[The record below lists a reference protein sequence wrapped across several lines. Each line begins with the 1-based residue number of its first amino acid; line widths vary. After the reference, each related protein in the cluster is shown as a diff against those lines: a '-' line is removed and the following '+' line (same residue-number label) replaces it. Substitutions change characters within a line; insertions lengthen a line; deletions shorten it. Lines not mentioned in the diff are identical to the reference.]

1 MSKKRKPFKTRRRR
15 YGPYRHEARVKISLS
30 RGVRL
35 HKELIEKELL
45 GERIKNPLTASKVS
59 VEEIKPFLT
68 RTGQILPKRINDLLG
83 KLKSKTQK
91 RIAKMIKRQRNES
104 NLDRTLTIVPNSRF
118 PHWIVPYV
126 PYKLRPENQPGA
138 RPPRCVR
145 TAAVRLVLKALFS
158 YSEVK
163 WIYEI
168 LNASRLVLDLL
179 FEESKKKST
188 EYLSSQYIEVDYDFA
203 DLILRDK
210 KYLREFKEEKIKYVR
225 RRLLNKFFIQT
236 CLALHQKRKRI
247 RRSSKQPVLARQ
259 SPGWNP
265 VVDPRLVQR
274 MKLKLKSRRRMKS
287 KKKSRRG

>member
-1 MSKKRKPFKTRRRR
+1 MGKNFKQIKSMSKKRKPFKTRRRR

-59 VEEIKPFLT
+59 AEEIKPFLT
-68 RTGQILPKRINDLLG
+68 RSGQILPKRINDLLG

-104 NLDRTLTIVPNSRF
+104 NLDRTLTRVPNSRF

-145 TAAVRLVLKALFS
+145 TAAVLLVLKALFS

-163 WIYEI
+163 WIYKI
-168 LNASRLVLDLL
+168 LNASRLVL
-179 FEESKKKST
+179 E
-188 EYLSSQYIEVDYDFA
+188 
-203 DLILRDK
+203 
-210 KYLREFKEEKIKYVR
+210 
-225 RRLLNKFFIQT
+225 
-236 CLALHQKRKRI
+236 
-247 RRSSKQPVLARQ
+247 
-259 SPGWNP
+259 
-265 VVDPRLVQR
+265 
-274 MKLKLKSRRRMKS
+274 
-287 KKKSRRG
+287 